1 MPPGVQ
7 PSPGCAAMRQ
17 AHLRYA
23 YAVRTTKVTTMPH
36 RLALLPAVIT
46 IALLAPINT
55 PAVAQPGPPGPPA
68 VGVAQAQ
75 KRPVIESSEF
85 VGRIQAVSRV
95 DLVPRVTAFIQ
106 ERRFT
111 EGGDVRTGDLLYRL
125 ERAPF
130 EAQVA
135 AQASSVAQANA
146 VLQGSS
152 LTLGR
157 AEALLNTPAG
167 QRSRVDD
174 ALSTQRSQAAQ
185 LAGAQAQ
192 LRVAQINLDYT
203 EIKAP
208 IDGKI
213 SRTSVT
219 EGNVVTPSSGTLAT
233 IVSQDPMYVLFPV
246 SVRTAI
252 DLRDRYAEKGGF
264 AAVTIKLRL
273 PNGKLYDQ
281 SGKLDYA
288 DPTVAAN
295 TDTLTLRARIPNP
308 VRAGAKAGEPG
319 DRELSDGQFVTVT
332 LEGVAP
338 VVQLAIPRTAVL
350 SDQQG
355 SYVWVVGD
363 GNKVE
368 QRRIQLGQST
378 PDQAIIAGG
387 LKEGETVVVD
397 GVQRV
402 RAGAVVNPAP
412 IGAGPTMPPQA
423 PRT

>member
-1 MPPGVQ
+1 MMFCRLPLPLALVLMA
-7 PSPGCAAMRQ
+7 CAA
-17 AHLRYA
+17 
-23 YAVRTTKVTTMPH
+23 P
-36 RLALLPAVIT
+36 AL
-46 IALLAPINT
+46 
-55 PAVAQPGPPGPPA
+55 AQPGPGGPPA
-68 VGVAQAQ
+68 VGVAQAKKQ
-75 KRPVIESSEF
+75 PVIETSEF
-85 VGRIQAVSRV
+85 VGRIQAINRV
-95 DLVPRVTAFIQ
+95 DLVARVTAFMQ

-111 EGGDVRTGDLLYRL
+111 EGAEVHTGDLLYRL

-135 AQASSVAQANA
+135 GQAASVAQAQA

-167 QRSRVDD
+167 QRSLVDD
-174 ALSTQRSQAAQ
+174 ARSTQRSQAAQ
-185 LAGAQAQ
+185 LANAQAQ
-192 LRVAQINLDYT
+192 LRLAQTNLDYT

-213 SRTSVT
+213 SRTTVT
-219 EGNVVTPSSGTLAT
+219 EGNVVSPSSGILAT

-246 SVRTAI
+246 SVRAAI
-252 DLRDRYAEKGGF
+252 DLRDRYGGKGGF
-264 AAVTIKLRL
+264 GAVTVKLRL

-281 SGKLDYA
+281 AGKLDYA

-295 TDTLTLRARIPNP
+295 TDTLTLRGRVPNP
-308 VRAGAKAGEPG
+308 VRAGSKPGEVG
-319 DRELSDGQFVTVT
+319 DRELSDGQFVTVA
-332 LEGVAP
+332 LEGVEP
-338 VVQLAIPRTAVL
+338 VDQIVIPRSAIL

-355 SYVWVVGD
+355 NYVWVVGD

-368 QRRIQLGQST
+368 QRRLQLGQST
-378 PDQAIIAGG
+378 PGLAVISAG

-402 RAGAVVNPAP
+402 RPGVVVNPGP
-412 IGAGPTMPPQA
+412 VGAGPALPASA
-423 PRT
+423 PRS

>member
-1 MPPGVQ
+1 ML
-7 PSPGCAAMRQ
+7 
-17 AHLRYA
+17 LR
-23 YAVRTTKVTTMPH
+23 V
-36 RLALLPAVIT
+36 LFALLVA
-46 IALLAPINT
+46 T
-55 PAVAQPGPPGPPA
+55 PALAQPGGPAGPPA
-68 VGVAQAQ
+68 VGVAKAQ
-75 KRPVIESSEF
+75 KRPIVETSEF
-85 VGRIQAVSRV
+85 VGRIQSVNRV
-95 DLVPRVTAFIQ
+95 DLVARVTAFIQ

-111 EGGDVRTGDLLYRL
+111 EGGEVRTGDLLYRL
-125 ERAPF
+125 ERPPF

-135 AQASSVAQANA
+135 AQAALVAQYNA

-185 LAGAQAQ
+185 LSGAQAQ
-192 LRVAQINLDYT
+192 LRLAQNNLDYT

-219 EGNVVTPSSGTLAT
+219 EGNVVGPSSGTLAT

-246 SVRTAI
+246 SVRAAL

-264 AAVTIKLRL
+264 GAVSIKLKL
-273 PNGKLYDQ
+273 PNGREYDQ
-281 SGKLDYA
+281 AGTLDYV
-288 DPTVAAN
+288 DNTVATN
-295 TDTLTLRARIPNP
+295 TDTLTFRGRVPNP
-308 VRAGAKAGEPG
+308 VRGGLKPGEPG

-332 LEGVAP
+332 LEGVQP
-338 VVQLAIPRTAVL
+338 IEQLAIPRAAVL

-355 SYVWVVGD
+355 SYVWVIGE
-363 GNKVE
+363 GNKAE
-368 QRRIQLGQST
+368 QRRIMLGQST
-378 PDQAIIAGG
+378 PAQAVISEG
-387 LKEGETVVVD
+387 LKDGETVVVD
-397 GVQRV
+397 GLQRV
-402 RAGAVVNPAP
+402 RPGVVVNP
-412 IGAGPTMPPQA
+412 GPVGGGPAMPPQA